1 MKKDRNALGRGL
13 SSILGASSDSTKNFK
28 IEKKS
33 NTLNKSENFTNISV
47 SQIIINPFQPREKFN
62 QEKLNEL
69 AISIENL
76 GIIQPITVRRMNNN
90 NYQLISGERRLRAA
104 KLIGLKKIPAF
115 IRIANDQETLEMAL
129 IENIQRENLNPIE
142 IALSYKRL
150 IDEVKLS
157 QEACS
162 ERVGK
167 SRSTV
172 ANFLRLLKLP
182 LIIQKGLR
190 EQVISN
196 GHARPLLAIHSEES
210 QINLFHDIVAH
221 GYSVREV
228 EQICKEFF
236 DKKYVRV
243 SKKTETP
250 DLSFSN
256 QKLIHDISKSLNTDI
271 NIKMNKKGKGKL
283 VIYFEN
289 EEDLLRITNSF
300 NK

>member
-13 SSILGASSDSTKNFK
+13 SSILGVSNESAKSFK

>member
-13 SSILGASSDSTKNFK
+13 SSILGASNDSAKSFK

>member
-1 MKKDRNALGRGL
+1 MKRDRNVLGRGL
-13 SSILGASSDSTKNFK
+13 SSILGNSNDDAKGSK
-28 IEKKS
+28 IEKK
-33 NTLNKSENFTNISV
+33 TDTFNKSESFRNISV
-47 SQIIINPFQPREKFN
+47 SQIFINPFQPRKKFD

-69 AISIENL
+69 AVSIENL
-76 GIIQPITVRRMNNN
+76 GIVQPITVRKMDNDK
-90 NYQLISGERRLRAA
+90 YQLISGERRLRAA

-157 QEACS
+157 QEKCS

-167 SRSTV
+167 SRSTI

-182 LIIQKGLR
+182 AIIQKGLR
-190 EQVISN
+190 AQVISN
-196 GHARPLLAIHSEES
+196 GHARSLLAINSEES

-228 EQICKEFF
+228 EQICKEFH

-243 SKKTETP
+243 SKKTAIHE
-250 DLSFSN
+250 LSFSN
-256 QKLIHDISKSLNTDI
+256 QKLLHDISKSLNTDI

-289 EEDLLRITNSF
+289 EEDLLRITNNF
-300 NK
+300 KK

>member
-1 MKKDRNALGRGL
+1 
-13 SSILGASSDSTKNFK
+13 
-28 IEKKS
+28 
-33 NTLNKSENFTNISV
+33 
-47 SQIIINPFQPREKFN
+47 
-62 QEKLNEL
+62 
-69 AISIENL
+69 
-76 GIIQPITVRRMNNN
+76 
-90 NYQLISGERRLRAA
+90 
-104 KLIGLKKIPAF
+104 
-115 IRIANDQETLEMAL
+115 MAL

-250 DLSFSN
+250 DLSF
-256 QKLIHDISKSLNTDI
+256 QIKVITIFKKFNTDI

-289 EEDLLRITNSF
+289 EGIFYESLIVLI
-300 NK
+300 NKF

>member
-13 SSILGASSDSTKNFK
+13 SSILGVSNDSTKSFK

>member
-13 SSILGASSDSTKNFK
+13 SSILGAGIDSTKNFK

-243 SKKTETP
+243 SKKTETS

-256 QKLIHDISKSLNTDI
+256 QKLLHDISKSLNTDI

>member
-1 MKKDRNALGRGL
+1 MKRDRNVLGRGL
-13 SSILGASSDSTKNFK
+13 SSILGNSNDDVKSSK
-28 IEKKS
+28 IEKK
-33 NTLNKSENFTNISV
+33 TDTFNKSESFRNISV
-47 SQIIINPFQPREKFN
+47 SQIFINPFQPRKKFD

-69 AISIENL
+69 AVSIENL
-76 GIIQPITVRRMNNN
+76 GIVQPITVRRMDNDK
-90 NYQLISGERRLRAA
+90 YQLISGERRLRAA

-157 QEACS
+157 QEKCS

-167 SRSTV
+167 SRSTI

-182 LIIQKGLR
+182 AIIQKGLR
-190 EQVISN
+190 AQVISN
-196 GHARPLLAIHSEES
+196 GHARSLLAINSEES

-228 EQICKEFF
+228 EQICKEFH

-243 SKKTETP
+243 SKKTAIHE
-250 DLSFSN
+250 LSFSN
-256 QKLIHDISKSLNTDI
+256 QKLLHDISKSLNTDI

-289 EEDLLRITNSF
+289 EEDLLRITNNF
-300 NK
+300 KK

>member
-1 MKKDRNALGRGL
+1 MKRDRNVLGRGL
-13 SSILGASSDSTKNFK
+13 SSILGNSNDNAKSSK
-28 IEKKS
+28 IEKK
-33 NTLNKSENFTNISV
+33 TDTFNKSESFRNISV
-47 SQIIINPFQPREKFN
+47 SEIIINPFQPRKKFD

-69 AISIENL
+69 AVSIENF
-76 GIIQPITVRRMNNN
+76 GIIQPITVRRMDNDK
-90 NYQLISGERRLRAA
+90 YQLISGERRLRAA

-157 QEACS
+157 QEKCS

-167 SRSTV
+167 SRSTI

-182 LIIQKGLR
+182 AIIQKGLR

-196 GHARPLLAIHSEES
+196 GHARSLLAINSEES

-228 EQICKEFF
+228 EQICKEFH
-236 DKKYVRV
+236 DKKYLRV
-243 SKKTETP
+243 SKKTAIHE
-250 DLSFSN
+250 LSFSN
-256 QKLIHDISKSLNTDI
+256 QKLLHDISKNLNTDI

-289 EEDLLRITNSF
+289 EEDLLRITNNF
-300 NK
+300 KK

>member
-13 SSILGASSDSTKNFK
+13 SSILGVSNDSAKSFK

-47 SQIIINPFQPREKFN
+47 SQIIINPFQPRKKFN

>member
-13 SSILGASSDSTKNFK
+13 SSILGVSNDSAKSFK

-243 SKKTETP
+243 SKKTEIP

>member
-13 SSILGASSDSTKNFK
+13 SSILGVSNDSTKSFK

-47 SQIIINPFQPREKFN
+47 SQIILNPFQPREKFN

>member
-13 SSILGASSDSTKNFK
+13 SSILGVSNDSAKSFK

-271 NIKMNKKGKGKL
+271 NIKINKKGKGKL

>member
-13 SSILGASSDSTKNFK
+13 SSILGVSNDSAKSFK

>member
-13 SSILGASSDSTKNFK
+13 SSILGVSNDSAKSFK

-33 NTLNKSENFTNISV
+33 NTLNKSEDFTNISV

>member
-1 MKKDRNALGRGL
+1 MKRDRNVLGRGL
-13 SSILGASSDSTKNFK
+13 SSILGNSNDDAKSSK
-28 IEKKS
+28 IEKK
-33 NTLNKSENFTNISV
+33 TDTFNKSESFRNISV
-47 SQIIINPFQPREKFN
+47 SQIFINPFQPRKKFD

-69 AISIENL
+69 AVSIENL
-76 GIIQPITVRRMNNN
+76 GIVQPITVRRMDNDK
-90 NYQLISGERRLRAA
+90 YQLISGERRLRAA

-157 QEACS
+157 QEKCS

-167 SRSTV
+167 SRSTI

-182 LIIQKGLR
+182 AIIQKGLR
-190 EQVISN
+190 AQVISN
-196 GHARPLLAIHSEES
+196 GHARSLLAINSEES

-228 EQICKEFF
+228 EQICKEFH

-243 SKKTETP
+243 SKKTAIHE
-250 DLSFSN
+250 LSFSN
-256 QKLIHDISKSLNTDI
+256 QKLLHDISKKLNTDI

-289 EEDLLRITNSF
+289 EEDLLRITNNF
-300 NK
+300 KK

>member
-13 SSILGASSDSTKNFK
+13 SSILGASIDSTKNFK

-236 DKKYVRV
+236 DKKYVRI
-243 SKKTETP
+243 SKKTETS

-256 QKLIHDISKSLNTDI
+256 QKLLHDISKSLNTDI

>member
-13 SSILGASSDSTKNFK
+13 SSILGVSNDSAKSFK

-256 QKLIHDISKSLNTDI
+256 QKLLHDISKSLNTDI

>member
-13 SSILGASSDSTKNFK
+13 SSILGASNDSTKNFK

-47 SQIIINPFQPREKFN
+47 SQIIINPFQPREKFK

-157 QEACS
+157 QEECS

-182 LIIQKGLR
+182 VIIQKGLR

-256 QKLIHDISKSLNTDI
+256 QKLLHDISKSLNTDI

-289 EEDLLRITNSF
+289 QEDLLRITNSF

>member
-1 MKKDRNALGRGL
+1 MKRDRNVLGRGL
-13 SSILGASSDSTKNFK
+13 SSILGNTNDDAKSSK
-28 IEKKS
+28 IEKK
-33 NTLNKSENFTNISV
+33 TDTFNKSESFRNISV
-47 SQIIINPFQPREKFN
+47 SQIFINPFQPRKKFD

-69 AISIENL
+69 AVSIENL
-76 GIIQPITVRRMNNN
+76 GIVQPITVRRMDNDK
-90 NYQLISGERRLRAA
+90 YQLISGERRLRAA

-157 QEACS
+157 QEKCS

-167 SRSTV
+167 SRSTI

-182 LIIQKGLR
+182 AIIQKGLR
-190 EQVISN
+190 AQVISN
-196 GHARPLLAIHSEES
+196 GHARSLLAINSEES

-228 EQICKEFF
+228 EQICKEFH

-243 SKKTETP
+243 SKKTAIHE
-250 DLSFSN
+250 LSFSN
-256 QKLIHDISKSLNTDI
+256 QKLLHDISKSLNTDI

-289 EEDLLRITNSF
+289 EEDLLRITNNF
-300 NK
+300 KK

>member
-256 QKLIHDISKSLNTDI
+256 QKLLHDISKSLNTDI

>member
-13 SSILGASSDSTKNFK
+13 SSILGTSNDSTKNFK

-157 QEACS
+157 QEECS

-256 QKLIHDISKSLNTDI
+256 QKLLHDISKSLNTDI

>member
-13 SSILGASSDSTKNFK
+13 SSILGASNDSAKSFK

-172 ANFLRLLKLP
+172 TNFLRLLKLP

>member
-13 SSILGASSDSTKNFK
+13 SSILGVSNDSSKSFK

-150 IDEVKLS
+150 IDEVNLS

-256 QKLIHDISKSLNTDI
+256 QKLLHDISKSLNTDI

>member
-13 SSILGASSDSTKNFK
+13 SSILGASIDSTKNFK

-243 SKKTETP
+243 SKKTETS

-256 QKLIHDISKSLNTDI
+256 QKLLHDISKSLNTDI

>member
-13 SSILGASSDSTKNFK
+13 SSILGVSNDSAKSFK

-33 NTLNKSENFTNISV
+33 NTLNKSEDFTNISV

-157 QEACS
+157 QEECS